1 MDQWFWK
8 CFTVCTQLKKLRKYE
23 FALQSNSIWK
33 TQSLNFPSFFSPFWE
48 VTQFSLTLWMYV
60 LGILFYRCMMNK
72 LAWLGVVLVWQNPE
86 NTELYPLSLCFFQLF
101 KLEDVAM
108 GIWIDEFKNK
118 DQQVNYISDERFY
131 NTGCESNYIL
141 AHYQGPRKVLCLW
154 EMLQKEQKPVCC
166 E

>member
-1 MDQWFWK
+1 
-8 CFTVCTQLKKLRKYE
+8 
-23 FALQSNSIWK
+23 
-33 TQSLNFPSFFSPFWE
+33 
-48 VTQFSLTLWMYV
+48 
-60 LGILFYRCMMNK
+60 
-72 LAWLGVVLVWQNPE
+72 
-86 NTELYPLSLCFFQLF
+86 
-101 KLEDVAM
+101 M

-154 EMLQKEQKPVCC
+154 EMLQKEQKPICC